1 MTSPFPTEMEALAG
15 NCTWHMLAEILE
27 SVTRLQERRADLG
40 GTRKG
45 QLKKQHLHCVSKGSD
60 NLPGGK
66 NDRMCLRLG
75 PDKVFFSGFCLSL
88 PRVSGV
94 IISAVSK
101 RPAWVLFV
109 CIWVLPIS
117 YTAFAIVWLFG
128 WCCFTLP
135 PAWVRTIW
143 QEADPMPKHN

>member
-1 MTSPFPTEMEALAG
+1 MASPFPTEMEALAG
-15 NCTWHMLAEILE
+15 NCTWHMLAEISE

-75 PDKVFFSGFCLSL
+75 PDKDFFFQVSVCHFQESRGSLYLQYPSGLPGFCLFAFEFCQYL
-88 PRVSGV
+88 ILLFQLSGCLV
-94 IISAVSK
+94 G
-101 RPAWVLFV
+101 
-109 CIWVLPIS
+109 
-117 YTAFAIVWLFG
+117 FAL
-128 WCCFTLP
+128 LYHLL
-135 PAWVRTIW
+135 
-143 QEADPMPKHN
+143 E

>member
-75 PDKVFFSGFCLSL
+75 PDKVFFFRFLSVTSKSLGGHYICSIQAACLGSVCLHLSSANILYCFCNCLAVWSVLLYSTTCLSKNDL
-88 PRVSGV
+88 TG
-94 IISAVSK
+94 
-101 RPAWVLFV
+101 
-109 CIWVLPIS
+109 
-117 YTAFAIVWLFG
+117 G
-128 WCCFTLP
+128 
-135 PAWVRTIW
+135 
-143 QEADPMPKHN
+143 